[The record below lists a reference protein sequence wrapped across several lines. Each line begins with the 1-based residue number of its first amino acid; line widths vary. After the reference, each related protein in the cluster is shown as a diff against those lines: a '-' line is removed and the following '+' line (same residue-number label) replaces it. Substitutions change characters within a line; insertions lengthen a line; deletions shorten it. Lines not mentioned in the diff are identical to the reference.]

1 MPSVAAAVFRAGGA
15 VWQEAIGIADASGES
30 ATAEHQYRIGSITKT
45 FTAVCVMQLRDEGLL
60 HLDEQ
65 LRAYLPEVP
74 PGPTVRYALSHLS
87 GLQREP
93 PGDIWE
99 SMRPPSREEL
109 LAGLE
114 DAEQVL
120 GPGDR
125 WHYSNLAFGLLGEI
139 VARRRDASFRQVLQ
153 AHVLE
158 PLGLGRTTFAPAAP
172 TARGYFVE
180 PYSDGL
186 RPEPD
191 VEMTETTAALGQLW
205 STTGDL
211 SRWGAFLAD
220 GNDAV
225 LPRTT
230 LDEMALVQTM
240 VDQRGWT
247 LAWGLGLELYRSGD
261 RVYAGHGGAMP
272 GFLAGLCV
280 CRAERVGAVVLTNS
294 SAGPKPES
302 LAVEL
307 ANASLDMLP
316 PETAQWRPDDGAP
329 DEIAPLLG
337 RWWSEG
343 SELVFSLRGGR
354 LQAVLVDGP
363 PGRETSFFE
372 RESDDRFRVAEGRE
386 QGELLRVVRDD
397 TGVVTRMYLATYPL
411 TREPQTF
418 G

>member
-1 MPSVAAAVFRAGGA
+1 MPSVSAAVFRAGDA
-15 VWQEAIGIADASGES
+15 VWQEAIGVAEASGES

-60 HLDEQ
+60 QLDEP
-65 LRAYLPEVP
+65 LRAYLPEAP
-74 PGPTVRYALSHLS
+74 PGPTVRHALSHLS

-153 AHVLE
+153 ARVLE

-186 RPEPD
+186 LPEPD
-191 VEMTETTAALGQLW
+191 VEMTEATAALGQLW

-307 ANASLDMLP
+307 ANAALDMLP
-316 PETAQWRPDDGAP
+316 PETTEWRPDNGAP

-354 LQAVLVDGP
+354 LQAVLVNGP